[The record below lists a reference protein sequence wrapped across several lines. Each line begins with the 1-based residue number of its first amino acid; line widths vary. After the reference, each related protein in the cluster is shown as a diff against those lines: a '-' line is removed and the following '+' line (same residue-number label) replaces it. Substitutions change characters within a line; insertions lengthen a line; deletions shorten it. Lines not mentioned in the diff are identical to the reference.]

1 MNDFRRSPAAP
12 AEPRDPAARRSANRA
27 NPTRKI
33 AISGMMVALAV
44 AILLMGG
51 VIPAATFAGPALA
64 GLLLVPVFAEG
75 GQKFALGAWL
85 AISAL
90 GLILCADKEATLLF
104 AFLGW
109 YPAMKWK
116 LDARLTG
123 LKGVPVKLLLWNA
136 CAGAMA
142 AMIFYVF
149 RMDQVIAEYREM
161 GRAMLVAF
169 ILLANVT
176 LLIYD
181 RLLGIMAAVYVKKIR
196 PKVFK

>member
-1 MNDFRRSPAAP
+1 MNKQTRRVAV
-12 AEPRDPAARRSANRA
+12 
-27 NPTRKI
+27 
-33 AISGMMVALAV
+33 SGMMVALAT

-64 GLLLVPVFAEG
+64 GLLLIPVLAEG
-75 GQKFALGAWL
+75 GRRMALGAWL

-90 GLILCADKEATLLF
+90 SLMLCADKEAALLF

-109 YPAMKWK
+109 YPAMKWTLESK
-116 LDARLTG
+116 LPGWKSL
-123 LKGVPVKLLLWNA
+123 PVKLLLWNA

-142 AMIFYVF
+142 ALIFFVF

-161 GRAMLVAF
+161 SRAMLAVF

-176 LLIYD
+176 LVLYD
-181 RLLGIMAAVYVKKIR
+181 RLLNIMAVVYLKKLR
-196 PKVFK
+196 PKLFKG